1 MHPGSA
7 GRQCGA
13 NPGMPPLRGCLHVGL
28 YRIGPHPTIFVITTI
43 VKTYIESPEPASN
56 LADEQFLQRHS
67 WIGRIPNPVHFRPRR
82 RNRESQLPSF
92 APTGLGHILHANP
105 ALPRR
110 ATLFRASGAG
120 ASCYWLLLI
129 GRSLLSKADEV
140 ARGVLNAQ
148 FFRSIERVVHS
159 NRKIDALESGDDLFQ
174 IGNFDI

>member
-67 WIGRIPNPVHFRPRR
+67 WIGRIPGPDGRQLGHGS
-82 RNRESQLPSF
+82 RESACRHSYRAVALPAEAKAAG
-92 APTGLGHILHANP
+92 APTVFL
-105 ALPRR
+105 
-110 ATLFRASGAG
+110 T
-120 ASCYWLLLI
+120 
-129 GRSLLSKADEV
+129 GRV
-140 ARGVLNAQ
+140 
-148 FFRSIERVVHS
+148 
-159 NRKIDALESGDDLFQ
+159 DALALAGDLYRRGLCGPPSGP
-174 IGNFDI
+174 